1 MLILGLLAFQRYAV
15 ETRLRMHIRFITQWP
30 QAVALLAEPQ
40 NAPRALK
47 LLAMMI
53 DDIWQYC
60 GDTTATNDINWYTK
74 RVMLTGVYT
83 ATEVFMMQDNSED
96 FHDTWQFLDRR
107 LDDVATLGKQTAGLK
122 ELSPIASSLFATLK
136 NVVGAPGPRY

>member
-1 MLILGLLAFQRYAV
+1 
-15 ETRLRMHIRFITQWP
+15 
-30 QAVALLAEPQ
+30 
-40 NAPRALK
+40 
-47 LLAMMI
+47 
-53 DDIWQYC
+53 
-60 GDTTATNDINWYTK
+60 
-74 RVMLTGVYT
+74 MLTVQRYT

-107 LDDVATLGKQTAGLK
+107 LDDVATLGKKTAGLK